1 MCNKRE
7 DGLTLLEIIITIV
20 IIGILASIAMPL
32 SRMAVKRA
40 KEVELR
46 RNLRVIRDALDE
58 YKRYAT
64 EKKIS
69 VEVDSSGYPK
79 NLEILVEGVELVGQQ
94 GKKKKFL
101 RRIPEDPITNSK
113 EWGLRCY
120 EDEPDAISWCG
131 KDVFDVFSK
140 SEDTALDGTK
150 YKGW

>member
-1 MCNKRE
+1 MCSK
-7 DGLTLLEIIITIV
+7 GLTLIEILITIV
-20 IIGILASIAMPL
+20 IIGILASIVMPL
-32 SRMAVKRA
+32 SRMTIKRT

-69 VEVDSSGYPK
+69 IEVDSTGYPK
-79 NLEILVEGVELVGQQ
+79 KLEMLVEGVELVGQQ
-94 GKKKKFL
+94 GEKKKFL
-101 RRIPEDPITNSK
+101 RRVLIDPITNST
-113 EWGLRCY
+113 EWGMRCY

-140 SEDTALDGTK
+140 SEDTALDKTK
-150 YKGW
+150 YKEW

>member
-1 MCNKRE
+1 MCSK
-7 DGLTLLEIIITIV
+7 GLTLIEILITIV
-20 IIGILASIAMPL
+20 IIGILASIVMPL
-32 SRMAVKRA
+32 SRMTVKRT

-69 VEVDSSGYPK
+69 VEVDSTGYPK
-79 NLEILVEGVELVGQQ
+79 KLEDLVEGVELIGQQ

-101 RRIPEDPITNSK
+101 RRVLIDPITNST
-113 EWGLRCY
+113 EWGMRCY

-140 SEDTALDGTK
+140 SEDTALDKTK
-150 YKGW
+150 YKEW

>member
-1 MCNKRE
+1 MCSK
-7 DGLTLLEIIITIV
+7 GLTLIEILITIV
-20 IIGILASIAMPL
+20 IIGILASIVMPL
-32 SRMAVKRA
+32 SRMTIKRT

-69 VEVDSSGYPK
+69 VEVDSTGYPK
-79 NLEILVEGVELVGQQ
+79 KLEDLVEGVELIGQQ

-101 RRIPEDPITNSK
+101 RRVLIDPITNST
-113 EWGLRCY
+113 EWGMRCY
-120 EDEPDAISWCG
+120 EDEPDAINWCG
-131 KDVFDVFSK
+131 KDVFDIFSK

-150 YKGW
+150 YKEW

>member
-1 MCNKRE
+1 MKRQK
-7 DGLTLLEIIITIV
+7 GLTLIEILITIV
-20 IIGILASIAMPL
+20 IISILASIAMPL
-32 SRMAVKRA
+32 SKMTVKRT

-46 RNLRVIRDALDE
+46 RNLRLLRDALDE

-69 VEVDSSGYPK
+69 TEVDSTGYPK
-79 NLEILVEGVELVGQQ
+79 NLDVLVEGVELVGQQ

-101 RRIPEDPITNSK
+101 RRIPEDPITSST

-131 KDVFDVFSK
+131 KDVFDVFTR
-140 SEDTALDGTK
+140 SEEIAIDGTR